1 MRIMVFDVP
10 AEKGGALSI
19 LNEFYNKYK
28 NDGDNEYF
36 FVVSK
41 PKLKDTVNIKVLRYP
56 WVKKSWFHRLYFE
69 YFIAPKL
76 VRRHKVDEVLSLQNI
91 IIPNIKTP
99 QTVYIHNALPFS
111 EYRFSILEDKLLW
124 IYQNILVRL
133 VVKSIKKAN
142 RVIVQTKWMKKACI
156 EKTGVDS
163 EKIDVVPPSINI
175 DAKKFYEPNIN
186 DIITFFYPASAA
198 VFKNHKVIV
207 EACKILK
214 EDKMENFKV
223 VFTLSGNENKHI
235 SKLYKEIKDK
245 HLPIEFIGSISR
257 DEVFDYYTKSVLLFP
272 SYIETFGLPILEA
285 KMHKGI
291 VLVSDCLFAREI
303 LDEYEDA
310 YFFNPFDSMK
320 LRSLMKKIIEDNLD
334 ANYSKNSLYLEK
346 IDN

>member
-1 MRIMVFDVP
+1 MKIMVFDVP

-28 NDGDNEYF
+28 SDEENEYF

-41 PKLKDTVNIKVLRYP
+41 PKLEDTENIKVLHYP

-69 YFIAPKL
+69 HFIAPKL
-76 VRRHKVDEVLSLQNI
+76 IRRYNVDEVLSLQNI
-91 IIPNIKTP
+91 IIPNTKTP

-111 EYRFSILEDKLLW
+111 EYHFSILEDKLLW
-124 IYQNILVRL
+124 IYQNILGRL
-133 VVKSIKKAN
+133 IVKSIKKAN

-198 VFKNHKVIV
+198 IFKNHKVVV

-214 EDKMENFKV
+214 EEKMGNFKV
-223 VFTLSGNENKHI
+223 VFTLRGNENKHI

-245 HLPIEFIGSISR
+245 DLPIEFIGSISR

-272 SYIETFGLPILEA
+272 SYIETFGLPMLEA
-285 KMHKGI
+285 KMHKRI
-291 VLVSDCLFAREI
+291 ILASDCLFSHEI
-303 LDEYEDA
+303 LEGYDKA
-310 YFFNPFDSMK
+310 YFFNCFDYK
-320 LRSLMKKIIEDNLD
+320 NLATLIHNIIIKETQ
-334 ANYSKNSLYLEK
+334 
-346 IDN
+346 